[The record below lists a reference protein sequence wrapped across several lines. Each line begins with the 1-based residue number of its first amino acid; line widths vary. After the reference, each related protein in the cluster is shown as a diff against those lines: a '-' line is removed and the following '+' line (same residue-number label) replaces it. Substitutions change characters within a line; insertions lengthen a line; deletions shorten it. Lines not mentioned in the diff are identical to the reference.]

1 MVNTY
6 LILNALLLLSSSLAF
21 VFKPSKLINLSKT
34 VMSGSFYDIVEKDS
48 KGVDFPFSNFKGKV
62 VYGVNVA
69 SKCGYTASG
78 YNLLSRIA
86 ALKDKGVV
94 LD

>member
-1 MVNTY
+1 
-6 LILNALLLLSSSLAF
+6 
-21 VFKPSKLINLSKT
+21 
-34 VMSGSFYDIVEKDS
+34 MSASFYDIIEKDAD
-48 KGVDFPFSNFKGKV
+48 GTDFPFSNFKGKV

-86 ALKDKGVV
+86 AMKEKGVV
-94 LD
+94 IND